1 MSELDRFEYRVA
13 LPAPS
18 LYAQFNNLESID
30 YVLDGLKKIGF
41 DDVFRGCGRSRAC
54 K

>member
-41 DDVFRGCGRSRAC
+41 DDVFEVAAQPRL
-54 K
+54 